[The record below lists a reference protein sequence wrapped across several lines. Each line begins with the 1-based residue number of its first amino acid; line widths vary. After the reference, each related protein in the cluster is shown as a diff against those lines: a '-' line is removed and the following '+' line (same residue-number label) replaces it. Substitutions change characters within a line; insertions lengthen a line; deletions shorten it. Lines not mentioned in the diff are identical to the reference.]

1 MPAYQHILQTYGSLA
16 AKSGQMLDAARN
28 GDWERLIELEQDCR
42 AIAATLKRV
51 EHGTAGPDAAYLE
64 RKAELIHKVLADD
77 AAIRQ
82 FTEPRMTHLATYL
95 GSAQQENRLRQAY
108 ETDHGS

>member
-1 MPAYQHILQTYGSLA
+1 MPAYEHILQAYGSLA

-77 AAIRQ
+77 AEVRKHA
-82 FTEPRMTHLATYL
+82 EPRMTKLQTYIL
-95 GSAQQENRLRQAY
+95 STRAQDKSQQV
-108 ETDHGS
+108 H